1 MKINSSNVI
10 KILEGFSPEIYAQ
23 DWDNVGFQIGN
34 INRKIDKIM
43 VVLEVTPQIV
53 EEAID
58 ESVDLI
64 ISHHPLIFKPLNR
77 IVASEP
83 VGQMILQMIQNNINL
98 IVSHTNLDASPIG
111 LNAYLA
117 KNIGLKRITNLSD
130 AYTVKYVKFVIYV
143 PRDCQEKMVEVLE
156 EAGAGA
162 IGNYSGCT
170 FNTSGTGTFRPL
182 KDSNPSIGEIGA
194 FEKVDEVRIE
204 TIVEEK
210 NLKELIR
217 KAVKVHPYETPAYD
231 IIPLMNEFENPA
243 MGLIG
248 YLNESMTLKSF
259 AFELKDILNSQS
271 MRIIEAGNRKISKV
285 ALCTGASSEF
295 ISVASKSGAD
305 VFITGDI
312 KYHEAQYA
320 KQLGLHVIDA
330 GHYDTE
336 QFYIEEFERILRQ
349 RFEAADYE
357 VAIIRSKIDINPFQ
371 TI

>member
-1 MKINSSNVI
+1 MRINSSNVI

-23 DWDNVGFQIGN
+23 DWDNIGFQIGN
-34 INRKIDKIM
+34 VNRKIDKIM
-43 VVLEVTPQIV
+43 VALEVTPQII

-64 ISHHPLIFKPLNR
+64 ISHHPLIFKPLKR

-83 VGQMILQMIQNNINL
+83 VSQMVLEMIQNNINL

-117 KNIGLKRITNLSD
+117 KSIGLKRIVNLSD
-130 AYTVKYVKFVIYV
+130 AYKIKYVKFVIYV
-143 PRDCQEKMVEVLE
+143 PRDSQEKMVKVLD
-156 EAGAGA
+156 EAGAGT

-170 FNTSGTGTFRPL
+170 FNTSGIGTFRPL
-182 KDSNPSIGEIGA
+182 NDSNPAIGEIGEFA
-194 FEKVDEVRIE
+194 KVDEVRIE
-204 TIVEEK
+204 TIVEEEV
-210 NLKELIR
+210 LQELIR
-217 KAVKVHPYETPAYD
+217 KAVKMHPYETPAYD
-231 IIPLMNEFENPA
+231 IIPLLNEFGNPA

-248 YLNESMTLKSF
+248 YLNESVTLKTF
-259 AFELKDILNSQS
+259 AKELKSILNSQS
-271 MRIIEAGNRKISKV
+271 MRIIESGNRKINKV
-285 ALCTGASSEF
+285 GASSEF
-295 ISVASKSGAD
+295 IALAAKSGAD

-336 QFYIEEFERILRQ
+336 QFYMEEFERILRQ
-349 RFEAADYE
+349 KFESADYE

>member
-1 MKINSSNVI
+1 MRINSSNVI
-10 KILEGFSPEIYAQ
+10 KILESFSPEIYAQ

-43 VVLEVTPQIV
+43 IALEVTPQII

-64 ISHHPLIFKPLNR
+64 ITHHPLIFRPLNR
-77 IVASEP
+77 IVASDPIGEM
-83 VGQMILQMIQNNINL
+83 VLHLIQNNINL
-98 IVSHTNLDASPIG
+98 IAAHTNLDASPIG

-117 KNIGLKRITNLSD
+117 KKIELKRITNLSD
-130 AYTVKYVKFVIYV
+130 AYKNEYVKFVIYV
-143 PRDCQEKMVEVLE
+143 PKDFQEKMVSVLE
-156 EAGAGA
+156 AAGAGS

-170 FNTSGTGTFRPL
+170 FNTNGTGTFRPL
-182 KDSNPSIGEIGA
+182 EDSNPAIGEMGV
-194 FEKVDEVRIE
+194 FENVDEVKIE
-204 TIVEEK
+204 TIVEK
-210 NLKELIR
+210 GNLQSVLK
-217 KAVKVHPYETPAYD
+217 KAVKAHPYETPAYD
-231 IIPLMNEFENPA
+231 IIPLLNEFENPS

-248 YLNESMTLKSF
+248 YLNESATLKSF
-259 AFELKDILNSQS
+259 ATDLKTILASQS
-271 MRIIEAGNRKISKV
+271 IRIIEAGKRQINKV

-295 ISVASKSGAD
+295 IGIAAKSGAD

-336 QFYIEEFERILRQ
+336 QFYMEEFERIIRQ
-349 RFEAADYE
+349 KFESADYE
-357 VAIIRSKIDINPFQ
+357 VAVIRSKIDINPFQ